1 MSRTRLA
8 FLILVILI
16 APVRVR
22 AQSSSAGPVEAGFQA
37 IQNGDADT
45 AATIFRSALTRSP
58 NDSRLL
64 FGAGV
69 ATHLQGRER
78 EAMSFLERALQ
89 ADPRLTQA
97 AGLLGE
103 IAYHEGDLDLAIKTY
118 ERLLTY
124 VPTNL
129 PVRDRLKQWKD
140 EAALPQSSQSLKDD
154 RFAIMFDGPVQEK
167 LAARATTVLSAAFFR
182 IGKALGAYPSA
193 PINVILYSE
202 RQFRDITGAP
212 EWSGGGFDG
221 QVRMPVRGASQN
233 LEQFDRV
240 LTHELTHAILK
251 SLAPRNLPVWLNE
264 GLAMYFEGRDGLQSG
279 RRLAAVHLY
288 VPLGNLRYSFTGLN
302 AGQAALAY
310 EESAFATRAL
320 IDRAG
325 IAGVG
330 MLLQDLD
337 AGQNLEQAIERF
349 GFTFDAFEADL
360 MRRVGVSPNRRTS
373 AQR

>member
-8 FLILVILI
+8 FLILVIVL
-16 APVRVR
+16 APVRRVV
-22 AQSSSAGPVEAGFQA
+22 AQSAVSNPVEAGFQA
-37 IQNGDADT
+37 IQNGDAD
-45 AATIFRSALTRSP
+45 AAASIFRSALTQSP
-58 NDSRLL
+58 KDSRLL

-69 ATHLQGRER
+69 AAHLQGRER
-78 EAMSFLERALQ
+78 DAMSLLEQALK
-89 ADPRLTQA
+89 AEPRLTQA

-124 VPTNL
+124 VPANL
-129 PVRDRLKQWKD
+129 AVRDRLKQWRD

-182 IGKALGAYPSA
+182 IGKALGSYPSA

-221 QVRMPVRGASQN
+221 QVRMPVKGASQN
-233 LEQFDRV
+233 LHEFDRV
-240 LTHELTHAILK
+240 LTHELTHAVLK

-264 GLAMYFEGRDGLQSG
+264 GLAMYFEGRDGLLSG
-279 RRLAAVHLY
+279 RRLASVHLY
-288 VPLGNLRYSFTGLN
+288 VPLAALRSSFTGLN
-302 AGQAALAY
+302 ADQAALAY
-310 EESAFATRAL
+310 EESNFATRAL

-325 IAGVG
+325 LAGIG

-337 AGQNLEQAIERF
+337 AGQNFEDAMARL
-349 GFTFDAFEADL
+349 GFTFAEFEADL
-360 MRRVGVSPNRRTS
+360 MKRVGVKPSQTASR
-373 AQR
+373 